1 MRCGCVPRIFR
12 RPSPSPRIL
21 TESVPSPSATTA
33 TEPSR
38 SNTPLLTREVCSERL
53 PRLSSSSSFL
63 KEESDSDD
71 GGPNATLSEA
81 IQNEEEENH
90 ETSSRAAVVAFDDE
104 ATAKESSEEK
114 PLAAMGNQHH
124 PSSEKKSFTARR
136 GGGLFLR
143 SFFKAPNPID
153 DTTSVWVRC
162 ECLVDDVLGTVRLV
176 LRLEEDSASAL
187 HHRTNKSG
195 SIQSLFR
202 IRGRKTKEESEMT
215 DLIRARHPSSTSA
228 KTGDETEDEEQQQ
241 PVDVARPKERSGFCF
256 GWGLTGVNNDDDD
269 EAITQSEFMTEAPPG
284 LVGLMNL
291 GNTCFLN
298 AALQCLRCTP
308 GFATLVVPEL
318 SQGFESVTNNDTGKP
333 HSRNAIIPQP
343 QHKYQGQQIRRTL
356 KRQRSHSHSLSSS
369 FPRSVHL
376 DMDCSVLS
384 RTSSLPDPLP
394 YEIGSRLKGET
405 GLAGGSV
412 LRLSSAPNL
421 LYKEE
426 AASAASP
433 ASTTVAAVSCLDK
446 EVSFHI
452 SREIPAIKDPAED
465 LKSLDG
471 IHDGC
476 HYKTSITQPIIDKQ
490 AAVANETAA
499 GDRDHLEMTS
509 GTDVA
514 LSVPL
519 AKNDDTSPASDKKE
533 SEIIED
539 RGIKKG
545 TESAAKTAEVEL
557 SVDFISAFQKLVM
570 DVCLGEAE
578 HHRSPRDLYLQLK
591 KLPQGEWFCDGGQH
605 DCQEIF
611 KVLHCPSVA
620 AQV

>member
-12 RPSPSPRIL
+12 RPSPSPRIF
-21 TESVPSPSATTA
+21 TDTVPSPSTTTG

-38 SNTPLLTREVCSERL
+38 SSTPLLTREVCSERL
-53 PRLSSSSSFL
+53 PRLSSSSSCP

-71 GGPNATLSEA
+71 RGGPNATPLEA
-81 IQNEEEENH
+81 VENDEEESH
-90 ETSSRAAVVAFDDE
+90 ETSTRPAVVTFDDE
-104 ATAKESSEEK
+104 ATAKESNEEK
-114 PLAAMGNQHH
+114 TLAAVGHQHH

-153 DTTSVWVRC
+153 DTTSMWVRC

-176 LRLEEDSASAL
+176 LRLEDDSANASQ
-187 HHRTNKSG
+187 HRPNRSG

-202 IRGRKTKEESEMT
+202 IRGRKTREENEMT

-228 KTGDETEDEEQQQ
+228 KTGDETEDEEQ
-241 PVDVARPKERSGFCF
+241 PVDVARPKERTGFCF
-256 GWGLTGVNNDDDD
+256 GWGLTGVINDDDD

-308 GFATLVVPEL
+308 GFVTLVVPEL
-318 SQGFESVTNNDTGKP
+318 HQGFENVTRNDPGKP
-333 HSRNAIIPQP
+333 HSQNVTQQ

-356 KRQRSHSHSLSSS
+356 KRRRHHSRSFSS
-369 FPRSVHL
+369 FPGSVHL
-376 DMDCSVLS
+376 EWDCSVLS

-412 LRLSSAPNL
+412 LRLSSAPNV

-426 AASAASP
+426 ESAAP
-433 ASTTVAAVSCLDK
+433 LASKTVAAASCLGNEGSWHDSS
-446 EVSFHI
+446 EVA
-452 SREIPAIKDPAED
+452 AIKDPVED

-476 HYKTSITQPIIDKQ
+476 PYKTSITQHIIDKQ
-490 AAVANETAA
+490 AVANETAA

-514 LSVPL
+514 LSAPL
-519 AKNDDTSPASDKKE
+519 AKNDDTSPAPDNKE
-533 SEIIED
+533 SEITED
-539 RGIKKG
+539 RGINKETG
-545 TESAAKTAEVEL
+545 SAAKTVEVEL

-611 KVLHCPSVA
+611 KVLHCSSVVA
-620 AQV
+620 RV